1 MFLSLD
7 GTLWIQLINF
17 GIFFLILNFVFL
29 RPVGEAIRKRREYIE
44 GVQADFERYTRQ
56 VQTLRGEAD
65 QKRAAARREAEEQ
78 IARAR
83 QGAES
88 EGAKI
93 AEDYGTQA
101 QVLADQARTTVEG
114 EVVAAQAQEDSLSK
128 ALGQLLLERAIG
140 SGR

>member
-44 GVQADFERYTRQ
+44 GVQADFERYTHQ

-78 IARAR
+78 IARQR
-83 QGAES
+83 GAAET

-93 AEDYGTQA
+93 AEDFGSEAQA
-101 QVLADQARTTVEG
+101 LAEQARSTVEG
-114 EVVAAQAQEDSLSK
+114 EVLAAKAQEDALSS
-128 ALGQLLLERAIG
+128 ALGKLLLERAIG
-140 SGR
+140 NGR

>member
-1 MFLSLD
+1 MFLRLD

-17 GIFFLILNFVFL
+17 GIFLLILNYVFL

-44 GVQADFERYTRQ
+44 GVQADFERYTHQ
-56 VQTLRGEAD
+56 VQTLRGEAE

-78 IARAR
+78 VALVRNA
-83 QGAES
+83 AEG

-93 AEDYGTQA
+93 SDEFALQA
-101 QVLADQARTTVEG
+101 AALTDQARSTVDS
-114 EVVAAQAQEDSLSK
+114 EVDAAKAQEDTLSK